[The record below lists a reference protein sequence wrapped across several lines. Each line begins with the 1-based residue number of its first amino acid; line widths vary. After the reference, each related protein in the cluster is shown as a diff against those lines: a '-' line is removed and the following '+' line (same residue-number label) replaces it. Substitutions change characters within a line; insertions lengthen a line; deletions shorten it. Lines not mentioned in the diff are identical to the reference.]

1 MEIGGRIYEQLI
13 FGTLLFPIFTVRK
26 MLPRS
31 IKHWGNDAVLVI
43 AISVWICFCH
53 FIVVLTFMRTTL
65 IAALCL
71 LLNVDMICILSVI
84 LFVWFDLLSFLLAL
98 RFISQCCAS
107 YYLSPLPSF
116 FVFWLLIWLST
127 FSYFLWSPLLF
138 YNLSSRFEQ
147 SFRYFHIAAIAWGLN
162 IDLK

>member
-1 MEIGGRIYEQLI
+1 
-13 FGTLLFPIFTVRK
+13 
-26 MLPRS
+26 
-31 IKHWGNDAVLVI
+31 
-43 AISVWICFCH
+43 
-53 FIVVLTFMRTTL
+53 MRTTL

-116 FVFWLLIWLST
+116 FVFWLLILLST
-127 FSYFLWSPLLF
+127 FSYLLYFTSFQVDLSNPLDTFTL
-138 YNLSSRFEQ
+138 LLLHE
-147 SFRYFHIAAIAWGLN
+147 G
-162 IDLK
+162 